1 MRRLLAA
8 ATGPNGDYG
17 KLNHAYYA
25 AWVATIVVA
34 VFITVF
40 TIIVHL
46 WRIEQRLRAD
56 GRVGT
61 GEFVPL
67 LPHSLYFAGRRVA
80 FIMRAL

>member
-25 AWVATIVVA
+25 AWVTTIVVA

-61 GEFVPL
+61 GWSL
-67 LPHSLYFAGRRVA
+67 LCCLSL
-80 FIMRAL
+80 